1 MSSIYEALKRSQVS
15 GTIPSHAPDRSITR
29 RRRTYLLVAAAIVVS
44 SSITAALIFGLGVTG
59 KGGPREAAIVSR
71 AAPSDPGR
79 IIDLMN
85 KADRLRRKN
94 DLEGAI
100 AAYLAVIDSNPG
112 YADAYLQ
119 LGELYYGA
127 GRFEEA
133 LSIMTTAK
141 KIKPNDARLLNN
153 MGSVLLAKDNA
164 AEALTYFVQARRNSA
179 DYVEPLYN
187 MACAYARLNKKG
199 AALSSLR
206 QAVDMQPEVRLWA
219 SRDPDLASLRAD
231 KDFESIVHPNE

>member
-1 MSSIYEALKRSQVS
+1 MSSIYEALRRTQMN
-15 GTIPSHAPDRSITR
+15 GTEPSRTEGPRITR
-29 RRRTYLLVAAAIVVS
+29 GRRVYLVVAAAIVIS
-44 SSITAALIFGLGVTG
+44 SSITAALIYGIGFSEK
-59 KGGPREAAIVSR
+59 KGPQETTTVAQPVAQ
-71 AAPSDPGR
+71 DPGR

-85 KADRLRRKN
+85 RADRLHRKD

-100 AAYLAVIDSNPG
+100 AAYRLVIDSAPG

-127 GRFEEA
+127 GRYDEA
-133 LSIMTTAK
+133 FSIMTTAK
-141 KIKPNDARLLNN
+141 KLKPNDARLLNN

-187 MACAYARLNKKG
+187 MACAYARLNKND

-206 QAVDMQPEVRLWA
+206 QAVGMQPEVRLWA

-231 KDFESIVHPNE
+231 KDFKSIVHPNE